1 MVSQAAGAAATAAPP
16 SLKVVEAMSNE
27 LLQVMKEQ
35 IQFEPNQAKFTPKGL
50 EVLNKVAAVLQKTDY
65 KSLKVIVEGHAKCP
79 GDCKDP
85 VCGLSQL
92 AKLRTEAVIKA
103 LKVGLDLRMWM
114 KTRPEYEIPGLCRR
128 KAVSTNLMPRGGA
141 VGTPPLAPKWL

>member
-1 MVSQAAGAAATAAPP
+1 MLVSQAAGAAAPA

-50 EVLNKVAAVLQKTDY
+50 EVLNKVAAVLKKTEY
-65 KSLKVIVEGHAKCP
+65 KTLKVIVEGHAACP

-103 LKVGLDLRMWM
+103 LKVGFNLRVWM
-114 KTRPEYEIPGLCRR
+114 TKREYEIPALCRR
-128 KAVSTNLMPRGGA
+128 KAVSTNLIPRGGA

>member
-1 MVSQAAGAAATAAPP
+1 
-16 SLKVVEAMSNE
+16 MSNE

-50 EVLNKVAAVLQKTDY
+50 EVLNKVAAVLKKTEY
-65 KSLKVIVEGHAKCP
+65 KTLKVIVEGHAACP

-103 LKVGLDLRMWM
+103 LKVGFNLRMWM
-114 KTRPEYEIPGLCRR
+114 TKREYEIPVLFAGERLYQRI
-128 KAVSTNLMPRGGA
+128 
-141 VGTPPLAPKWL
+141 